1 MAKKTVEKSVSEL
14 DDAAIFHLIQE
25 IKEDIVRT
33 RNRIF
38 ENANAELIAVNFRI
52 GRVVSENS
60 RYGNRFLDEL
70 STALKLEFPH
80 AVGFSKRNLSR
91 MKRFYEEYKSF
102 SILPPAVAKLPWTHN
117 CILIDSVSDMDK
129 RLWYAQKTLDN
140 GWSKVVL
147 SHQIELELYERQ
159 ADNSLKLTNFTEK
172 LPAVYG
178 ELAADIMKDPYI
190 FELAGL
196 DEKITE
202 RDIEYAMIE
211 RIKTVLLELGKG
223 FSFVGHQYK
232 ISTENKDYFIDLL
245 FYHLEL
251 RCYVVVELKNTDFEP
266 EFIGQL
272 QFYVTAVDETLKK
285 ECDTNTIGLLLC
297 KKKDKLSV
305 DWSLKSVN
313 VPVGV
318 ASYKVMSYLPTEE
331 EINRYVPLLQEGDG
345 DV

>member
-1 MAKKTVEKSVSEL
+1 MEL
-14 DDAAIFHLIQE
+14 NNS
-25 IKEDIVRT
+25 DIVKIIENIKQDILST
-33 RNRIF
+33 RNRVF
-38 ENANAELIAVNFRI
+38 GNANAELLNLYFRI
-52 GRVVSENS
+52 GRIINENS
-60 RYGNRFLDEL
+60 KYGSQFVDNLAA
-70 STALKLEFPH
+70 SLKIEFPNAH
-80 AVGFSKRNLSR
+80 GYSRRNLFR
-91 MKRFYEEYKSF
+91 MKKFYEEYKSF
-102 SILPPAVAKLPWTHN
+102 RIVPPAVAQLPWTHN
-117 CILIDSVSDMDK
+117 CILIESVPDMGK

-140 GWSKVVL
+140 GWSKIVL

-172 LPAVYG
+172 LPAACG
-178 ELAADIMKDPYI
+178 ELAVDIIKDPYI
-190 FELAGL
+190 FELTGL
-196 DEKITE
+196 NEKITE
-202 RDIEYAMIE
+202 RDIEYAMLE
-211 RIKTVLLELGKG
+211 KIKTVLLELGRG

-285 ECDTNTIGLLLC
+285 ECDNNTIGLLLC
-297 KKKDKLSV
+297 RKKDRLSV
-305 DWSLKSVN
+305 DWALKSVN

-331 EINRYVPLLQEGDG
+331 EINRYVPLLQDNT
-345 DV
+345 